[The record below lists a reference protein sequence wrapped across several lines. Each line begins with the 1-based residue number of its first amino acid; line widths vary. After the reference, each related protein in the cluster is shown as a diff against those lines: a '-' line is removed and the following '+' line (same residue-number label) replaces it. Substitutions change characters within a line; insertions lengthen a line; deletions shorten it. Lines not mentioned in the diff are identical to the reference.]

1 MRWAPLL
8 LLAAL
13 AMAANMTVIT
23 TPSGNIHITYIDN
36 GTQII
41 VNINNYRVITA
52 NIKANVTIAG
62 EQYYLHIVGQAKGQF
77 TNATI
82 SQLLA
87 LLNQTRQG
95 KIDSLI
101 QVFKL
106 LVDSN
111 QTEKLKAK
119 AMLTAASLN
128 KTAPNATYL
137 KMRLEYELEKK
148 LSKFNKTLTKEDEW
162 EIKLMTKDLNKTAT
176 LLSAIAARLEKYNIS
191 DAKTLLYIAQRLKEL
206 STSVKK
212 LEMYINGTKVEIKFD
227 KNYYKIEIE
236 KGNGKH
242 KSDNKSRD
250 KDVEAKDE
258 KKSNKNDNSDEKD
271 EKSSEKDKKNEKERD
286 DEKSRKEE
294 SNKKKG
300 K

>member
-162 EIKLMTKDLNKTAT
+162 EIKLMTKDLNKTAA

-236 KGNGKH
+236 KEDGKH

>member
-1 MRWAPLL
+1 MRWTPLL

-162 EIKLMTKDLNKTAT
+162 EIKLMTKDLNKTAA

-236 KGNGKH
+236 KEDGKH

-250 KDVEAKDE
+250 KDEEAKDE
-258 KKSNKNDNSDEKD
+258 KKSNKSDNSDEKD
-271 EKSSEKDKKNEKERD
+271 EKSGERDKKNEKERD